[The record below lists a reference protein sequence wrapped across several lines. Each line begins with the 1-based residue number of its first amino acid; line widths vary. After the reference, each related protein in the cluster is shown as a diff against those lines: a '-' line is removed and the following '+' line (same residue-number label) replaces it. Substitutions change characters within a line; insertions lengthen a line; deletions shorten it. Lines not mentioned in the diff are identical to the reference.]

1 MCRQLKIRLKIE
13 NRRKVAILEKE
24 MHGTIRK
31 HTTLTSPSEV
41 STAGA
46 GPLSGVRSSF

>member
-24 MHGTIRK
+24 MHGIYYVK
-31 HTTLTSPSEV
+31 TTLTSPSEA
-41 STAGA
+41 STAA
-46 GPLSGVRSSF
+46 GQVL